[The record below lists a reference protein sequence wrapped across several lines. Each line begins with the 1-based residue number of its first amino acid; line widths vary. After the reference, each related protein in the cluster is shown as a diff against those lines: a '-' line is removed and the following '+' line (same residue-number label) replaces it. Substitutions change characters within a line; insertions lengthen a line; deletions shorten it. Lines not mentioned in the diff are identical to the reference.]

1 MEERIRLDILVS
13 FVTPFSLLFEQKALH
28 FHLAL
33 ALQIVQL
40 ARLGHLSERCLV
52 DQPT

>member
-13 FVTPFSLLFEQKALH
+13 FVAPFFLLFEQKALH

-33 ALQIVQL
+33 
-40 ARLGHLSERCLV
+40 G
-52 DQPT
+52 PTNCAAGPTRAFV